1 MKKEE
6 ENYIHQVN
14 IKSYLRFEKMK
25 QIEEQINKQKT
36 KFERLK
42 EGQSVSETD
51 SNISFENDKEASIKS
66 AIIALNKFI
75 LRCYIPEIKKLLNR
89 MRRSQKKRKTTKKFD
104 PQYIKNN
111 LKLNQNATDDK
122 TSKKNV
128 RDITKH
134 PTMKRPKFKESEK
147 TKSKAIE
154 EKEGEEGESFTKNNF
169 LKMKSLDMILIIFKI
184 KKFKKLIMK

>member
-1 MKKEE
+1 MIKVIKLTLRKKLENMKKEE

-66 AIIALNKFI
+66 AIMALNKFI
-75 LRCYIPEIKKLLNR
+75 IRCYIPELKKLLNR
-89 MRRSQKKRKTTKKFD
+89 MRRSQKKENNKK
-104 PQYIKNN
+104 I
-111 LKLNQNATDDK
+111 
-122 TSKKNV
+122 
-128 RDITKH
+128 
-134 PTMKRPKFKESEK
+134 
-147 TKSKAIE
+147 
-154 EKEGEEGESFTKNNF
+154 
-169 LKMKSLDMILIIFKI
+169 
-184 KKFKKLIMK
+184 